1 MILCKNCGKEVDGK
15 YCNECGQSAKTDR
28 LTWKSVLESLVH
40 GIFHMDNTF
49 MRTTWVLIRN
59 PQQLLTDYFAGRR
72 KPYMAPVQF
81 LAVWCVIAVFINN
94 IVPVIPGTISGIS
107 ISETSQWIVS
117 HYTFVTI
124 LTIPFIVLAIKMAF
138 YKGGSEKY
146 NWVEYFLGCCY
157 MWVLYLLVSILVTPF
172 TYLDAAFF
180 NRFIGVTMVVYLLLT
195 FRAAFAFFPR
205 PFWSTVWRTLL
216 GVLIYILLT
225 IALSFIIVLF
235 VKGW

>member
-1 MILCKNCGKEVDGK
+1 M
-15 YCNECGQSAKTDR
+15 
-28 LTWKSVLESLVH
+28 H

-107 ISETSQWIVS
+107 ISESSQWIVS
-117 HYTFVTI
+117 HFTFVTI

-146 NWVEYFLGCCY
+146 NWVEYFFGCCY

-180 NRFIGVTMVVYLLLT
+180 NLFPPSVLEYGMAYAVGCAYLYFTDDCFEFYNSIVCERVVEAQNGKYG
-195 FRAAFAFFPR
+195 RYVA
-205 PFWSTVWRTLL
+205 
-216 GVLIYILLT
+216 G
-225 IALSFIIVLF
+225 
-235 VKGW
+235 